1 MAVFTA
7 VHDDDLARYLLEY
20 DIGDPVRLL
29 PIAEGVENT
38 NYRLETTTGPY
49 VLTLFERRTPADAL
63 PYVVGLMRHL
73 HARGVLVP
81 SPIAD
86 KAGRYL
92 KNLSDRS
99 SLIVSFLKGRSVKDP
114 GPDMCREAGAGLANL
129 HISADNY
136 GNFRPNPFG
145 IQSWESLAESCAQAG
160 DSSASDLLKEILQA
174 LDLLVRRW
182 PYHLPK
188 GACHTDLFPDNVFF
202 EDSRLSGFIDFY
214 FSCDEI
220 RAYDLAICVASWCFD
235 RQNHFVP
242 KRAETMIAGYEAL
255 RPLSSDERAALPLL
269 CLGAAVRFTLTR
281 LYDQLYPQ
289 EGALVTEK
297 DPGQFAERMRLF
309 YAMSTAGEGIF

>member
-7 VHDDDLARYLLEY
+7 VDDDDLARYLLEY
-20 DIGDPVRLL
+20 DIGTCVRLL

-38 NYRLETTTGPY
+38 NYYLETTTGSY

-73 HARGVLVP
+73 YMRGVLVP

-86 KAGRYL
+86 RAGRYL
-92 KNLSDRS
+92 KRLSDRP
-99 SLIVSFLKGRSVKDP
+99 SLIVRFLKGRSVKDP
-114 GPDMCREAGAGLANL
+114 GPDMCRAAGAGLAHL
-129 HISADNY
+129 HKSAEGY
-136 GNFRPNPFG
+136 GDFRPNPFG
-145 IQSWESLAESCAQAG
+145 IQSWPGLAESCAQAHVPSVG
-160 DSSASDLLKEILQA
+160 HLLQEILQA
-174 LDLLVRRW
+174 LDLLGRRW

-188 GACHTDLFPDNVFF
+188 GTCHTDLFPDNVFF
-202 EDSRLSGFIDFY
+202 NGTTLSGFIDFY

-220 RAYDLAICVASWCFD
+220 RAYDLAICLSSWCFD

-242 KRAETMIAGYEAL
+242 KRAEAMIAGYETL
-255 RPLSSDERAALPLL
+255 RPLSSDERAALPVL

-297 DPGQFAERMRLF
+297 DPDQFAARMRLF
-309 YAMSTAGEGIF
+309 YTMSTAGEGIF